1 MQESIYG
8 NIVDIR
14 GKKIFPGSVTVQDG
28 RIARIAKAEASDLAS
43 FSFSGKTPFILPGF
57 IDSFTR
63 LEMTQLSPCEYAR
76 KALTQG
82 VIGALCDCG
91 DSTSVLG
98 KKGILAMIANAAQSP
113 FYFGFSAPAT
123 LHKPVYSAS
132 DVEALLAKPEVTH
145 LGQISDF
152 PSVILHDRTIEQL
165 FAVAAKYNKPADGY
179 APGVTHL
186 NLAEYCKSP
195 VSTDHACRSYDDAVE
210 KISAGLIVQ
219 VPTRDKLD
227 FASMLPLFNK
237 YADKLML
244 CSDIIFGIN
253 VDRGYLNSNVAEAVR
268 AGCNV
273 FGVLE
278 AACINPVEHYR
289 LQCGTL
295 REGDSADFIVI
306 DRFESCNVL
315 KTYIKGE
322 CVYDANEKPVV
333 RRPERP
339 LEIMNRFSAKPIS
352 KEDIAV
358 PVVTGRNSRSL
369 SVCIRPNVNIIDT
382 CDGELNTV
390 RMTMPMSS
398 KYGFLYSDAKR
409 DIIKTVLV
417 NRYGN
422 QSPVTVFTHG
432 FGFLRGA
439 FAMSISHEEQHIVA
453 AGVSDDDIILAVN
466 KVIELKG
473 GMVLAVDGK
482 IKSEVPLPFAGLMS
496 IQSAEEISRDGGIFF
511 SVLRKEMGCRI
522 AHPVRTLS
530 YIADIDIPTI
540 KVTARGLFNV
550 VEQEFIPLIQ

>member
-1 MQESIYG
+1 MQECIYG

-14 GKKIFPGSVTVQDG
+14 GKKIVPGSVVIQEG
-28 RIARIAKAEASDLAS
+28 RIAHIAKAGMNGFGSCP
-43 FSFSGKTPFILPGF
+43 FTGKTPFILPGF

-98 KKGILAMIANAAQSP
+98 KKGILAMIANAAQAP

-123 LHKPVYSAS
+123 LHEPVYGVG
-132 DVEALLAKPEVTH
+132 DVESLLAKPEVTH
-145 LGQISDF
+145 LGPVFDF
-152 PSVILHDRTIEQL
+152 PSVILHDRTAEQL
-165 FAVAAKYNKPADGY
+165 FAVAAKYSKPADGY
-179 APGVTHL
+179 APGVTNL

-210 KISAGLIVQ
+210 KIAAGLIVQ
-219 VPTRDKLD
+219 VPTRNKLD
-227 FASMLPLFNK
+227 FASMIPLFNK

-268 AGCNV
+268 AGCDV
-273 FGVLE
+273 FSVLE
-278 AACINPVEHYR
+278 AACINPAEHYG
-289 LQCGTL
+289 LKCGTL

-306 DRFESCNVL
+306 DRFETCTVL

-322 CVYDANEKPVV
+322 CVYDAKEKPVV
-333 RRPERP
+333 RRPERQ
-339 LEIMNRFSAKPIS
+339 LEILNRFSAKPVS

-358 PVVTGRNSRSL
+358 PVVTDLNSRSL

-390 RMTMPMSS
+390 RTKMPMSS
-398 KYGFLYSDAKR
+398 RGGFLYSDARR
-409 DIIKTVLV
+409 DICKTVLV
-417 NRYGN
+417 NRYGDHP
-422 QSPVTVFTHG
+422 PVAVFARG
-432 FGFLRGA
+432 FGFLCGA
-439 FAMSISHEEQHIVA
+439 FAMSISHNEQHIVA
-453 AGVSDDDIILAVN
+453 VGVSDDDIVLAVN

-473 GMVLAVDGK
+473 GMVLSVDGN
-482 IKSEVPLPFAGLMS
+482 IKSEVPLPFAGLVS
-496 IQSAEEISRDGGIFF
+496 VKSAEEISTDSGNFY

-530 YIADIDIPTI
+530 YIADIDMPTI

-550 VEQEFIPLIQ
+550 VEQDLIPLIQ